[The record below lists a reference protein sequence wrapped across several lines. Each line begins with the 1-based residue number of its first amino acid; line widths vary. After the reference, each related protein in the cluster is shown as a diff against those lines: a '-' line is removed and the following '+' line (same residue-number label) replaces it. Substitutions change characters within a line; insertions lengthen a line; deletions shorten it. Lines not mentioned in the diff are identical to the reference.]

1 MVAAKYRDSFGAI
14 VSKNRYR
21 AIPRGVHGSCAN
33 RKDLVQ
39 MSRRREQVEVR
50 KPYCLLI
57 VMEFGAEESTSI
69 GGRTIRI
76 PATSD
81 SGAFANSGTV
91 KVPYRAF
98 YARDLPKVTQGDLS
112 VSANHRHDPSMSLCT
127 WYNSKV
133 PTTTGHDNVLPPSSP
148 RTAAQPPARM
158 SCPCQSSSR
167 YQMSG
172 SKSFAR
178 LRPAG
183 S

>member
-1 MVAAKYRDSFGAI
+1 MVAARYWDSFGAI

-21 AIPRGVHGSCAN
+21 AILRGTQGSCAN

-39 MSRRREQVEVR
+39 MSRRREQAGVR
-50 KPYCLLI
+50 NPSCWL
-57 VMEFGAEESTSI
+57 VAMGFDAEESTSI
-69 GGRTIRI
+69 GSRTIRI

-81 SGAFANSGTV
+81 SGVFTNSG
-91 KVPYRAF
+91 VPSRAL
-98 YARDLPKVTQGDLS
+98 YARDIPKVTQRGLS
-112 VSANHRHDPSMSLCT
+112 VSANNRHDPSMSLCT

-133 PTTTGHDNVLPPSSP
+133 PTTAGHDSALPPSSP
-148 RTAAQPPARM
+148 RTAAQLPARM
-158 SCPCQSSSR
+158 SCPCHSSSR

-172 SKSFAR
+172 SKSSAR